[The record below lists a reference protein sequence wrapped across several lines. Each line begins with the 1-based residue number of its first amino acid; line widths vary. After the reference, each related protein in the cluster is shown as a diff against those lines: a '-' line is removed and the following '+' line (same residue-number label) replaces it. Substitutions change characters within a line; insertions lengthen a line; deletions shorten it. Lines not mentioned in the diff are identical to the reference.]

1 MDPVTSTGA
10 SVRSVSGAA
19 SGGPARCGRRTGSC
33 GARTATPTPFTLG
46 RAGESEV
53 MRCRTSPGGGTRPAR
68 STTAVF
74 VSSPT
79 RRADLVV
86 VSHLHADHLHLGS
99 LSVLPRHV
107 PVAVPSGALRAVPG
121 LRRLRDRQLVEV
133 APGDTVRVGDVV
145 VEEVPAEHDG
155 HRWPWSRRRAPAL
168 GYVVS
173 GKARTYFAGDTD
185 WSAVVREAVGRCDI
199 ALLPVGG
206 WGPTLGSGHLDAVRA
221 AGFLA
226 ELDAHHAVPVHF
238 GTMWPI
244 GLGPVRRDR
253 FNRPGTEFAVQ
264 AARLRLPCSVRELQ
278 PGETARLDLPDRAPR

>member
-1 MDPVTSTGA
+1 MPDVTWWGHATCTIDDRGVRVLTDPLFCARLGHLRRRRGPLPDD
-10 SVRSVSGAA
+10 RS
-19 SGGPARCGRRTGSC
+19 RC
-33 GARTATPTPFTLG
+33 
-46 RAGESEV
+46 
-53 MRCRTSPGGGTRPAR
+53 
-68 STTAVF
+68 
-74 VSSPT
+74 
-79 RRADLVV
+79 ADLAV

-107 PVAVPSGALRAVPG
+107 PVVVPGGALRAVPG
-121 LRRLRDRQLVEV
+121 LRRLRDRELVEV
-133 APGDTVRVGDVV
+133 VPGDTVRVGDVV
-145 VEEVPAEHDG
+145 VEVVPAEHDG

-185 WSAVVREAVGRCDI
+185 WSPVVREAVGRCDI

-221 AGFLA
+221 TGFLA

-238 GTMWPI
+238 GTMWPV

-253 FNRPGTEFAVQ
+253 FNRPGTEFAEH

-278 PGETARLDLPDRAPR
+278 PGETARLDVPDRAPR

>member
-1 MDPVTSTGA
+1 M
-10 SVRSVSGAA
+10 
-19 SGGPARCGRRTGSC
+19 
-33 GARTATPTPFTLG
+33 
-46 RAGESEV
+46 
-53 MRCRTSPGGGTRPAR
+53 
-68 STTAVF
+68 
-74 VSSPT
+74 
-79 RRADLVV
+79 
-86 VSHLHADHLHLGS
+86 
-99 LSVLPRHV
+99 
-107 PVAVPSGALRAVPG
+107 PG
-121 LRRLRDRQLVEV
+121 LRRLRDRELIEV

-145 VEEVPAEHDG
+145 VEVVPAEHDG

-253 FNRPGTEFAVQ
+253 FNRPGTEFAAH

-278 PGETARLDLPDRAPR
+278 PGETARLDVPDRAPR